1 VFARRPD
8 GDLQFRFVP
17 DCFNAGLECGILL
30 QTCLVFA
37 MPTQAKPGD
46 CDDKNQHKDGERS
59 PKSALFADVA
69 HVRFLP
75 LFVFRLHRYAVHF
88 ETVPLGLVLEN
99 SIREPHA
106 APGGRRGTLT
116 NTGQEDDM
124 VRSTQKQKL
133 FNGRDFSWMQFNRRV
148 LEEAEDGANPLLE
161 RVKFLA
167 ITGSNLDEYVEI
179 RQAGLMQR
187 IEDGYREQG
196 YDGLRPDES
205 LATLTAEIQRF
216 VADQYRCWNDH
227 LLPTLR
233 KQNVRLLEW
242 NDLNEEQRA
251 FAQSYFQREV
261 DPLLTP
267 IAIDPAHPFPR
278 VLNKALCLALLLRR
292 KRKTSGPLVLG
303 VVTVPRALPRFVR
316 LPAAEGV
323 FDYLLLHEL
332 IAQNLGGM
340 YRGYEVVARAGFR
353 VTRNS
358 NLYFEEEEARS
369 LLETIRVELHN
380 RRKGDAVRLEI
391 EADADAEI
399 IERLRVNFELDED
412 QVFRCD
418 GPLNLSRLMFLY
430 GDVARPDLK
439 FPAFTPRPF
448 QLARNAHDIYD
459 ELRHRDILLHHP
471 YDSYDTVVEFI
482 ENAAIDPAV
491 VTMKQTLYRT
501 SENSPMFQALTDA
514 AATKETTLVVELMA
528 RFDEASNIRW
538 ARSMEDAG
546 VQVFHG
552 VVGLKTHCKLAML
565 VRRDED
571 GVTRRYCH
579 LGTGNYNPVTARFY
593 TDLSLLTC
601 DPQITERV
609 HMVFNYLTAHAE
621 INDYSPLLVAPLTM
635 AESFL
640 GLIRREMDHAKA
652 GRPAHIVAKMNA
664 LLEPS
669 VIEALYAA
677 SQAGVEIDLI
687 IRGLCILRP
696 GVKGLSENIRVR
708 SIVGRFLEHS
718 RIFHFAN
725 GGNDE
730 IYLGSADWMPRNLFE
745 RCEVVFPVRD
755 AAALARIHDEILPA
769 YLADTTKARLQQA
782 DGTYVRASKVLKDAP
797 AFSSQDFLMQL
808 AEGKAD
814 LDAIPKP
821 GTVAVLAAK
830 TARPKAHRPRAAA
843 KKAHA
848 AD

>member
-1 VFARRPD
+1 
-8 GDLQFRFVP
+8 
-17 DCFNAGLECGILL
+17 
-30 QTCLVFA
+30 
-37 MPTQAKPGD
+37 MP
-46 CDDKNQHKDGERS
+46 R
-59 PKSALFADVA
+59 
-69 HVRFLP
+69 
-75 LFVFRLHRYAVHF
+75 
-88 ETVPLGLVLEN
+88 TV
-99 SIREPHA
+99 
-106 APGGRRGTLT
+106 
-116 NTGQEDDM
+116 
-124 VRSTQKQKL
+124 QKQKL
-133 FNGRDFSWMQFNRRV
+133 FNGRDHSWMQFNRRV
-148 LEEAEDGANPLLE
+148 LEEAEDSTNPLLE

-187 IEDGYREQG
+187 IEDGYREPG
-196 YDGLRPDES
+196 YDGLRPADS
-205 LATLTAEIQRF
+205 LATLTGEIHSF
-216 VADQYRCWNDH
+216 VAAQYECWNRH
-227 LLPTLR
+227 LLPELR
-233 KQNVRLLEW
+233 KQGVLLLDWDEL
-242 NDLNEEQRA
+242 DEEARA
-251 FAQSYFQREV
+251 FAKDYFQREV

-267 IAIDPAHPFPR
+267 ISIDPAHPFPR
-278 VLNKALCLALLLRR
+278 VLNKALCLALLLRA
-292 KRKTSGPLVLG
+292 KRRSSSPQVLG

-316 LPAAEGV
+316 LPAEEGKYH
-323 FDYLLLHEL
+323 YLLLQDL
-332 IAQNLGGM
+332 IAQHLGGM
-340 YRGYEVVARAGFR
+340 YRGYEVLSHASFR

-391 EADADAEI
+391 ETGGDPEI
-399 IERLRVNFELDED
+399 VERLRVNFELDED
-412 QVFRCD
+412 QVFRGE
-418 GPLNLSRLMFLY
+418 GPVNLSRLMFFY
-430 GDVARPDLK
+430 TDVRRADLK
-439 FPAFTPRPF
+439 FPPFTPRPF
-448 QLARNAHDIYD
+448 VLSRKSNNIFD
-459 ELRHRDILLHHP
+459 ELRQHDVLLHHP
-471 YDSYDTVVEFI
+471 YDAYDTVVDFI
-482 ENAAIDPAV
+482 QQGAEDPAV
-491 VTMKQTLYRT
+491 VSMKQTLYRT
-501 SENSPMFQALTDA
+501 SNDSPVFQALTEA
-514 AATKETTLVVELMA
+514 AATKEATLVVELMA

-552 VVGLKTHCKLAML
+552 VVGLKTHCKLALL

-593 TDLSLLTC
+593 TDLSVLTC

-621 INDYSPLLVAPLTM
+621 IDDYSPLLVAPLTM

-640 GLIRREMDHAKA
+640 RLIRREQEHAQA
-652 GRPAHIVAKMNA
+652 GRPAHIIAKMNA

-669 VIEALYAA
+669 VIEALYQA

-687 IRGLCILRP
+687 IRGLSILRP
-696 GVKGLSENIRVR
+696 GVKGLSDRIRVR

-755 AAALARIHDEILPA
+755 QAARTRIHDEILPA
-769 YLADTTKARLQQA
+769 YLADSVKARLQQP
-782 DGTYVRASKVLKDAP
+782 DGTYIRANKILKDVQP
-797 AFSSQDFLMQL
+797 FSSQEFLMKL

-814 LDAIPKP
+814 LEAIPP
-821 GTVAVLAAK
+821 L
-830 TARPKAHRPRAAA
+830 RHPKAQAARTVA
-843 KKAHA
+843 KKATA

>member
-1 VFARRPD
+1 MAR
-8 GDLQFRFVP
+8 
-17 DCFNAGLECGILL
+17 
-30 QTCLVFA
+30 T
-37 MPTQAKPGD
+37 
-46 CDDKNQHKDGERS
+46 
-59 PKSALFADVA
+59 
-69 HVRFLP
+69 
-75 LFVFRLHRYAVHF
+75 
-88 ETVPLGLVLEN
+88 
-99 SIREPHA
+99 
-106 APGGRRGTLT
+106 
-116 NTGQEDDM
+116 
-124 VRSTQKQKL
+124 TQKQKL
-133 FNGRDFSWMQFNRRV
+133 FNGRDYSWMQFNRRV
-148 LEEAEDGANPLLE
+148 LEEAEDAANPLLE

-167 ITGSNLDEYVEI
+167 ITGNNLDEYVEV

-187 IEDGYREQG
+187 IEDGYREPG

-205 LATLTAEIQRF
+205 LAVLTAEIHQF
-216 VADQYRCWNDH
+216 VAAQYQCWNQH
-227 LLPTLR
+227 LLPELR
-233 KQNVRLLEW
+233 KQGIRLLEW
-242 NDLNEEQRA
+242 RELGDDARA

-267 IAIDPAHPFPR
+267 ISIDPAHPFPR
-278 VLNKALCLALLLRR
+278 VLNKALCLALLLRA
-292 KRKTSGPLVLG
+292 KRRSSGPQVLG

-316 LPAAEGV
+316 LPAAEGH
-323 FDYLLLHEL
+323 FDYLLLQDL

-340 YRGYEVVARAGFR
+340 YRGYEVLARAAFR

-391 EADADAEI
+391 ETSADPEI
-399 IERLRVNFELDED
+399 VERLRVNFELEED
-412 QVFRCD
+412 QVFRGE
-418 GPLNLSRLMFLY
+418 GPVNLSRLMFFY
-430 GDVARPDLK
+430 GDVNRPDLK
-439 FPAFTPRPF
+439 FTPFTPKPLHLSRKS
-448 QLARNAHDIYD
+448 ADIFD
-459 ELRHRDILLHHP
+459 ELRQHDVLLHHP
-471 YDSYDTVVEFI
+471 YDSYDPVVEFI
-482 ENAAIDPAV
+482 QQGAKDPAV
-491 VTMKQTLYRT
+491 LSMKQTLYRT
-501 SENSPMFQALTDA
+501 SQDSPICEALIEA
-514 AATKETTLVVELMA
+514 AATKEATLVVELMA

-579 LGTGNYNPVTARFY
+579 LGTGNYNSVTARFY

-621 INDYSPLLVAPLTM
+621 IDDYRPLLVAPLTM

-640 GLIRREMDHAKA
+640 GLIRREQEHAQA

-677 SQAGVEIDLI
+677 SKDGVEIDLI

-718 RIFHFAN
+718 RIFSFAN

-755 AAALARIHDEILPA
+755 AAARARIQDEILPA
-769 YLADTTKARLQQA
+769 YLADTVKARLQQA
-782 DGTYVRASKVLKDAP
+782 DGTYLRASKLLKEAAP
-797 AFSSQDFLMQL
+797 FASQNFLMQL

-821 GTVAVLAAK
+821 IATKPAAGTKARKTAAK
-830 TARPKAHRPRAAA
+830 AN
-843 KKAHA
+843 A

>member
-1 VFARRPD
+1 
-8 GDLQFRFVP
+8 
-17 DCFNAGLECGILL
+17 
-30 QTCLVFA
+30 
-37 MPTQAKPGD
+37 
-46 CDDKNQHKDGERS
+46 
-59 PKSALFADVA
+59 
-69 HVRFLP
+69 
-75 LFVFRLHRYAVHF
+75 
-88 ETVPLGLVLEN
+88 
-99 SIREPHA
+99 
-106 APGGRRGTLT
+106 
-116 NTGQEDDM
+116 
-124 VRSTQKQKL
+124 
-133 FNGRDFSWMQFNRRV
+133 MQFNRRV
-148 LEEAEDGANPLLE
+148 LEEAEDSANPLLE

-187 IEDGYREQG
+187 IEDGYREPG

-205 LATLTAEIQRF
+205 LAALTAEIHSF
-216 VADQYRCWNDH
+216 VAAQYRCWNKQ
-227 LLPTLR
+227 LLPELR
-233 KQNVRLLEW
+233 KQGIRLLEW
-242 NDLNEEQRA
+242 DELSEDARD
-251 FAQSYFQREV
+251 FAHGYFQREV

-267 IAIDPAHPFPR
+267 ISIDPAHPFPR
-278 VLNKALCLALLLRR
+278 VLNKALCLALLLRA
-292 KRKTSGPLVLG
+292 KRRSSGPQVLG

-316 LPAAEGV
+316 LPSNKGHH
-323 FDYLLLHEL
+323 DYLLLQDL
-332 IAQNLGGM
+332 IVQHLSGM
-340 YRGYEVVARAGFR
+340 YRGYEVLASASFR

-391 EADADAEI
+391 ETGADPEI
-399 IERLRVNFELDED
+399 IERLRVNFELEED
-412 QVFRCD
+412 QVFRGE
-418 GPLNLSRLMFLY
+418 GPVNLSRLMFFY
-430 GDVARPDLK
+430 GDVQRPELK
-439 FPAFTPRPF
+439 FQPFTPKPLLLSRKSTGIF
-448 QLARNAHDIYD
+448 D

-471 YDSYDTVVEFI
+471 YDAYDPVVEFI
-482 ENAAIDPAV
+482 QQGAQDPAV

-501 SENSPMFQALTDA
+501 SHDSPMFQALTEA
-514 AATKETTLVVELMA
+514 GATKEAVVVVELMA

-565 VRRDED
+565 VRHDED

-579 LGTGNYNPVTARFY
+579 LGTGNYNPETARFY
-593 TDLSLLTC
+593 TDLSLLTS
-601 DPQITERV
+601 DPQIGERV
-609 HMVFNYLTAHAE
+609 HMIFNYLTAHAE
-621 INDYSPLLVAPLTM
+621 VDDYSPLLVAPLTM

-640 GLIRREMDHAKA
+640 RLIRREQEHAQV
-652 GRPAHIVAKMNA
+652 GRPAHIVGKMNA

-669 VIEALYAA
+669 IIQALYQA

-696 GVKGLSENIRVR
+696 GVKGLSDRIRVR

-755 AAALARIHDEILPA
+755 PAAIARIHGEILPA
-769 YLADTTKARLQQA
+769 YMADTVKARIQQP
-782 DGTYVRASKVLKDAP
+782 DGSYLRASKIMKDTP
-797 AFSSQDFLMQL
+797 PFSSQDFLMHL
-808 AEGKAD
+808 AEGKTD
-814 LDAIPKP
+814 MDAIPSP
-821 GTVAVLAAK
+821 ASVRPPRNTQR
-830 TARPKAHRPRAAA
+830 TAT
-843 KKAHA
+843 A

>member
-1 VFARRPD
+1 
-8 GDLQFRFVP
+8 
-17 DCFNAGLECGILL
+17 
-30 QTCLVFA
+30 
-37 MPTQAKPGD
+37 MPRT
-46 CDDKNQHKDGERS
+46 S
-59 PKSALFADVA
+59 
-69 HVRFLP
+69 
-75 LFVFRLHRYAVHF
+75 
-88 ETVPLGLVLEN
+88 
-99 SIREPHA
+99 
-106 APGGRRGTLT
+106 
-116 NTGQEDDM
+116 
-124 VRSTQKQKL
+124 QKQNL

-148 LEEAEDGANPLLE
+148 LEEAEDPSNPLLE

-187 IEDGYREQG
+187 IEDGYREPG

-205 LATLTAEIQRF
+205 LAQLTAEIHTF
-216 VADQYRCWNDH
+216 VDAQYRCWNDG
-227 LLPTLR
+227 LLPALR
-233 KQNVRLLEW
+233 KQGVRLLEW
-242 NDLNEEQRA
+242 HELDESART
-251 FAQSYFQREV
+251 FAQGYFQREV

-292 KRKTSGPLVLG
+292 KRKSSGPQVLG
-303 VVTVPRALPRFVR
+303 VVTVPRALPRFIR
-316 LPAAEGV
+316 LPGSDGAH
-323 FDYLLLHEL
+323 DYLLLHDL
-332 IAQNLGGM
+332 IEQNLAAM
-340 YRGYEVVARAGFR
+340 YRGYEVLSHAAFR

-369 LLETIRVELHN
+369 LLETIRFELHN

-391 EADADAEI
+391 ESDADAET
-399 IERLRVNFELDED
+399 IERLRTNFELDED
-412 QVFRCD
+412 QVFRSN
-418 GPLNLSRLMFLY
+418 GPINLSRLMFLY
-430 GDVARPDLK
+430 GDVARPELK
-439 FPAFTPRPF
+439 FAPFTPRP
-448 QLARNAHDIYD
+448 LVLSRNSPDIYH
-459 ELRHRDILLHHP
+459 ELRHRDILLPPP
-471 YDSYDTVVEFI
+471 YDSYDPVVEFI
-482 ENAAIDPAV
+482 EHGAVDPAV
-491 VTMKQTLYRT
+491 VAIKQTLYRT
-501 SENSPMFQALTDA
+501 SQDSPMFQALIEA
-514 AATKETTLVVELMA
+514 AATKEATLVVELMA

-565 VRRDED
+565 VRHDED

-621 INDYSPLLVAPLTM
+621 MDDYRPLLVAPLTM

-640 GLIRREMDHAKA
+640 GLIRREMEHARA

-677 SQAGVEIDLI
+677 SQAGVQIDLI

-725 GGNDE
+725 GGEDE

-755 AAALARIHDEILPA
+755 PAVKARIHDEILPT
-769 YLADTTKARLQQA
+769 YLADTVKARLQQP
-782 DGTYVRASKVLKDAP
+782 DGTYLRASRLIKDAP
-797 AFSSQDFLMQL
+797 VFSAQDFLMHL
-808 AEGKAD
+808 AEGKTD

-821 GTVAVLAAK
+821 
-830 TARPKAHRPRAAA
+830 AAA
-843 KKAHA
+843 PPASKSRSSAKKITAA